1 MGSMR
6 CVLVSHTHWDR
17 EWYRTHEDFRG
28 RLVDAVDSLL
38 DRCAED
44 PGYHFLLDGQTI
56 ALEDYLDIRPSRRGE
71 IEALC
76 RDGRVAI
83 GPWYVQPDSLLPSGE
98 AHVRNL
104 LEGRRVGDTIGPV
117 SRAGYTPDSFGH
129 PAQFP
134 QLFAG
139 FGIGSFIYWRGN
151 GDELEE
157 LPAEYWWESPDGS
170 RVLACHLASGYFNA
184 ATGPLSEPEEAAR
197 RIGKIVRDQASR
209 ARAGGMLLMNGVDHA
224 LPEPRTAELAE
235 ALEVETG
242 LSVKRGVIEDFL
254 TALDVPDD
262 APTWRSEL
270 VGGRGGN
277 LLPGVWSARTW
288 IKVRNRRCESVLE
301 GWAEPFAA
309 LGHALGLPD
318 ERPALRRAW
327 RRLLE
332 NQAHDSICGC
342 SRDAV
347 HAQMIPRFDASEELA
362 DATTARSLDRIAG
375 HDTGRITRWEDAP
388 ILAVFNPSPHS
399 RTDVVRFAVDP
410 HPFMVPYEDSS
421 DPAGGFH
428 PLMRRSLG
436 RSGFSVDGAPVVVH
450 DAAPGRLALLPD
462 RAGPDLEFVVEDVP
476 AFGWKAVTLA
486 PAEKISEVVD
496 DGREIA
502 AGPIRVIGRDDGCF
516 DLVCGERRWE
526 GLGGLL
532 DRGDRGDTYDFDP
545 VDGGRVETQ
554 AIAWERR
561 RHPSGIERL
570 ILSHRLEVP
579 AGLSPDRAE
588 RSDARASVEVE
599 LSLRV
604 APGVERVDVTVTVV
618 NDARDHRLQMLFPT
632 GAPVSRFEAATTF
645 DVVERTPGP
654 PPAKSWIHPPPSTF
668 PCQGWLAANGLGLA
682 APGLAEGEVFEDGT
696 LAVTLLR
703 AVSHLSRHDL
713 TTRPG
718 PAGPGTE
725 TPEAQCHGRFEA
737 RLSLVPD
744 LDAVAAR
751 DAELGLRAVTAGEAP
766 RWPAGVPALSLAPGE
781 LVLSALK
788 PPEVGAGLTVRVLNP
803 SEATVEA
810 DLRVALPFERATLVR
825 LDESQTDESPT
836 VDGDRVRFE
845 VPAHALRTVLLR

>member
-1 MGSMR
+1 MESMR
-6 CVLVSHTHWDR
+6 CTLVSHTHWDR

-28 RLVDAVDSLL
+28 RLVDAIDSLL
-38 DRCAED
+38 DRCADD

-56 ALEDYLDIRPSRRGE
+56 VLEDYLDIRPTRRGE

-76 RDGRVAI
+76 RQGRIAI

-104 LEGRRVGDTIGPV
+104 LEGRRVGETIGPV

-134 QLFAG
+134 QIFAG
-139 FGIGSFIYWRGN
+139 FGIDSFIYWRGN

-157 LPAEYWWESPDGS
+157 LPAEYWWEAPDGS
-170 RVLACHLASGYFNA
+170 RVLACHMASVYFIA

-197 RIGKIVRDQASR
+197 RIGKVAGDQALR

-235 ALEVETG
+235 ALEAETG
-242 LSVKRGVIEDFL
+242 WSVKRGVLEDFL
-254 TALDVPDD
+254 STLGVSDD
-262 APTWRSEL
+262 TPTWRSEL
-270 VGGRGGN
+270 VGGRSGN
-277 LLPGVWSARTW
+277 LLPGVWSARSW
-288 IKVRNRRCESVLE
+288 IKVRNRRCESRLE

-309 LGHALGLPD
+309 LGGVLGLPD

-342 SRDAV
+342 SRDEV

-362 DATTARSLDRIAG
+362 HATTARSLERIAG
-375 HDTGRITRWEDAP
+375 HDTGRVTPWKDSP
-388 ILAVFNPSPHS
+388 TLAVFNPSPHV

-410 HPFMVPYEDSS
+410 HPFMIPDQ
-421 DPAGGFH
+421 DPADRAAQFH
-428 PLMRRSLG
+428 PLTRRSLG
-436 RSGFSVDGAPVVVH
+436 RSGFSVDGVPVVVH

-462 RAGPDLEFVVEDVP
+462 RAGSDLEFVAEEVP

-486 PAEKISEVVD
+486 PTEKISEDVD

-502 AGPIRVIGRDDGCF
+502 AGPIQVVGRDDGRF
-516 DLVCGERRWE
+516 DLVYGERRWE

-545 VDGGRVETQ
+545 VDGGRVETRS
-554 AIAWERR
+554 IAWERR
-561 RHPSGIERL
+561 SHPSGIERL
-570 ILSHRLEVP
+570 ILTHRLEVP
-579 AGLSPDRAE
+579 AGLCPDRSE
-588 RSDARASVEVE
+588 RSDDRASVEVE
-599 LSLRV
+599 LILRV
-604 APGVERVDVTVTVV
+604 APGVERVDATVTVL

-632 GAPVSRFEAATTF
+632 GAAVSRFDAATTF

-654 PPAKSWIHPPPSTF
+654 PPVESWIHPPPSTF
-668 PCQGWLAANGLGLA
+668 PCQGWLAANGLGVA

-713 TTRPG
+713 KTRPS

-725 TPEAQCHGRFEA
+725 TPEAQCQGRFEA

-744 LDAVAAR
+744 LKAAAAR

-766 RWPAGVPALSLAPGE
+766 LWPAGVPALSLAPGQ

-788 PPEVGAGLTVRVLNP
+788 PPEVGDGLIVRVLNP
-803 SEATVEA
+803 TRATIEA
-810 DLRVALPFERATLVR
+810 DLRVALPFAQATGVR
-825 LDESQTDESPT
+825 LDESPTDESPT
-836 VDGDRVRFE
+836 VDGDRVRFD